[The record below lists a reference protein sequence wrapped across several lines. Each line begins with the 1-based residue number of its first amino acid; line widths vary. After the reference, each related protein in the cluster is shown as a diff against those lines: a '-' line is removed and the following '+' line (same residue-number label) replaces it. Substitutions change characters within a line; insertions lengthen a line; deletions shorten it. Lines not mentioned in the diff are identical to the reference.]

1 MKKFLYLLLTLVFL
15 TLAICLTSC
24 DGKTPTGENTTVSG
38 SNTVTESQEPI
49 ETDPPEKPVEYIE
62 LFGGSAGSANL
73 LATTV
78 DANNNG
84 IVWNFKNALQEKTGN
99 RLTMGNNNTTEKDV
113 EIIVGRFAS
122 REESVQA
129 FEETPYSGCVA
140 KFIGNKL
147 VVASYTDE
155 LLEDALNAILKAMV
169 KTPSGAWGLPDNFV
183 YSYDLTG
190 VTDTVP
196 KYETAGK
203 HQNGYQTSK
212 DEFMISYTGSTFTEY
227 VTYCNKLKSAGYTQY
242 STNAIGANNFATY
255 VTDNTALHLIWFGS
269 LRSFRMIIGPRDF
282 LPETKTLVA
291 GVDYTKVAEP
301 TVTQIDRASASSGML
316 FIVQLEDGS
325 FIVIDGGVKSTVDM
339 QALWK
344 FLRNNK
350 PESDAMP
357 RVRWMFTHPH
367 NDHMEM
373 ALTFLNTYSKQIELL
388 GVSYNL
394 PDVDSIT
401 WGNDYEKGQDLA
413 KNYDSSLAATLSTKY
428 PNAEIFVHHTGQV
441 WNLPGVKIEFLHT
454 EEDYFDKSCISFN
467 DRCSAWRMTFTSG
480 KTFFVTGDCD
490 EGPSNMMASLYGS
503 YLKTDVL
510 QANHHGQKGASMSF
524 YQYVDPSIVFW
535 ANTAERM
542 KPENTSTPNIHAYA
556 PSRWLLYSRTV
567 KNGDYHSE
575 QTVSID
581 MDDLSVITLK

>member
-1 MKKFLYLLLTLVFL
+1 MKKVIYLLLAGVLLLML
-15 TLAICLTSC
+15 TFGLAGC
-24 DGKTPTGENTTVSG
+24 DGGKEPSENGSTAAVTDAPSVETPEQT
-38 SNTVTESQEPI
+38 
-49 ETDPPEKPVEYIE
+49 EKPVEYVE
-62 LFGGSAGSANL
+62 LFGGSGGNANVF
-73 LATTV
+73 ATTV
-78 DANNNG
+78 NAKNNG
-84 IVWNFKNALQEKTGN
+84 IVASFKSSLEEKTGKKIT
-99 RLTMGNNNTTEKDV
+99 LAHKGTAEKDV

-122 REESVQA
+122 REESIQA

-196 KYETAGK
+196 KYESAAGK

-212 DEFMISYTGSTFTEY
+212 NEFMISYTGSTFTEY

-350 PESDAMP
+350 PESDAKP

-490 EGPSNMMASLYGS
+490 EGPSSMMASLYGS

-524 YQYVDPSIVFW
+524 YRYVDPSIVFW

-581 MDDLSVITLK
+581 MDDLSLITLK

>member
-1 MKKFLYLLLTLVFL
+1 MKKTLFALLAVLVL
-15 TLAICLTSC
+15 ILAPGLVSC
-24 DGKTPTGENTTVSG
+24 DEKTTGEEGMSAGATDTQTPNE
-38 SNTVTESQEPI
+38 TEAP
-49 ETDPPEKPVEYIE
+49 DKPVEYVE
-62 LFGGSAGSANL
+62 LFGGSGGNANVF
-73 LATTV
+73 ATTV
-78 DANNNG
+78 NAKNNG
-84 IVWNFKNALQEKTGN
+84 IVVNFKSSLEEKIGKKITLAHKG
-99 RLTMGNNNTTEKDV
+99 TAEKEV

-129 FEETPYSGCVA
+129 FEETPYSGCMA

-196 KYETAGK
+196 KYESAAGK

-212 DEFMISYTGSTFTEY
+212 NEFMISYTGSTFTEY

-242 STNAIGANNFATY
+242 SANAIGANNFATY
-255 VTDNTALHLIWFGS
+255 VTENTTLHLIWFGS

-350 PESDAMP
+350 PESDAKP

-401 WGNDYEKGQDLA
+401 WGNDYEKGQELA
-413 KNYDSSLAATLSTKY
+413 KNYDSSLAAILSTKY